1 MNEPGYRSLYKL
13 KLYFMKTIFTLVAF
27 IFISSFVLAREKY
40 PEVNVT
46 STGEYV
52 IIVDGKR
59 FENEKKIL
67 LKDLKQGIHYI
78 DVFKKKKGLFGSK
91 YKLVSS
97 KQFDLG
103 NKDLAID
110 VNFSGY
116 ITIGKQ
122 EKGWDGDYW
131 LKNGA
136 SKPKDKKDD

>member
-1 MNEPGYRSLYKL
+1 
-13 KLYFMKTIFTLVAF
+13 MKTIFTLITFSF
-27 IFISSFVLAREKY
+27 ITSFAIAGEKH
-40 PEVNVT
+40 PEVKVT
-46 STGEYV
+46 SNGEYI

-59 FENEKKIL
+59 FNNQKKISL
-67 LKDLKQGIHYI
+67 TGLQKGAHYI

-97 KQFDLG
+97 KQFELG
-103 NKDLAID
+103 NKDLDID

-131 LKNGA
+131 LRNGT
-136 SKPKDKKDD
+136 KKE